1 MSTKDAGCNRLAALE
16 RALHSPLKWSVAAFA
31 LGVLPYLH
39 TVAFAFAYDDEWTI
53 VANRALDEPLGTL
66 MRASWSGA
74 SARTVPDATRPL
86 MLASTWLDVR
96 LFGRA
101 PFAHHLTSVLLHG
114 LLVLA
119 AAWAARALL
128 RSRRAA
134 LFTAALVSFAPGHAE
149 ATAAINYR
157 EDLLAPLFVF
167 ATFAALAHSRRRPL
181 PRWVEPA
188 AAASWMLALLSKE
201 SALALVPMTLV
212 LALSRPHPLRWLA
225 RRERLL
231 FWLAAGLAVWGNWRW
246 ALWLGGDLIPQS
258 SLKGPWEVAT
268 HTARYLGW
276 STLTAL
282 TGAGTSPAYDG
293 RGEAPLWGLGVA
305 ALGLAAL
312 VFALRRPRLRW
323 PALGLAL
330 LVSGAAGASPLFRPI
345 NERADRY
352 LVMASLG
359 AALAVAVGASRL
371 LRRHRPWALAAAGLV
386 AVAWAASCVRDT
398 LVWRSDRT
406 VWTAAAERQPTSPKA
421 WVGLALAERH
431 DRQYAQAHQAL
442 DQALVADPDYPPA
455 HLSRVYLYLL
465 EDKVIEAQRELEW
478 TRTLNGETAPGF
490 QRASVCVTLDRDSRL
505 ACARG
510 EALPPRD
517 AGTSN

>member
-16 RALHSPLKWSVAAFA
+16 RALQGPLRWSVAAFA

-39 TVAFAFAYDDEWTI
+39 TVGFAFAYDDEWTI
-53 VANRALDEPLGTL
+53 VGNRALDEPLGAL

-101 PFAHHLTSVLLHG
+101 PFGHHLTSVLLHG
-114 LLVLA
+114 LLVVA

-134 LFTAALVSFAPGHAE
+134 LLTAALVSLAPGHAE
-149 ATAAINYR
+149 ATAAVNYR

-167 ATFAALAHSRRRPL
+167 AAFAALAQPRRRAL
-181 PRWVEPA
+181 PAWVEPA
-188 AAASWMLALLSKE
+188 AAAAWLLALLSKE
-201 SALALVPMTLV
+201 SALALVPMVAV
-212 LALSRPHPLRWLA
+212 LALSRPHPLVWLA

-231 FWLAAGLAVWGNWRW
+231 FWLLAVLAVWANWRW
-246 ALWLGGDLIPQS
+246 ALWLGGDLIPQAT
-258 SLKGPWEVAT
+258 LKGPGDVAT
-268 HTARYLGW
+268 HTARYFGW
-276 STLTAL
+276 TLVTSL
-282 TGAGTSPAYDG
+282 TGWGTSPAYDG
-293 RGEAPLWGLGVA
+293 RGAAPLWGLIVA
-305 ALGLAAL
+305 AVGLAGL
-312 VFALRRPRLRW
+312 VVALRRPRLRW

-330 LVSGAAGASPLFRPI
+330 LVAGAAGASPLFRPI

-359 AALAVAVGASRL
+359 AALAVTVGAGRL
-371 LRRHRPWALAAAGLV
+371 FRRRRAWAVAGLGVV
-386 AVAWAASCVRDT
+386 AFAWAAACARDT

-406 VWTAAAERQPTSPKA
+406 VWTAATERQPTSPKA

-431 DRQYAQAHQAL
+431 DGNFAAAHRAL
-442 DQALVADPDYPPA
+442 DRALEADADYPPA
-455 HLSRVYLYLL
+455 HVSRVYLFLL
-465 EDKVIEAQRELEW
+465 EDKVVEAERELQW
-478 TRTLNGETAPGF
+478 TRLLPGDKAPGF
-490 QRASVCVTLDRDSRL
+490 QRASVCVTLEREARL
-505 ACARG
+505 SCARG
-510 EALPPRD
+510 EALPPQRD
-517 AGTSN
+517 AGTP